1 MKGKSLF
8 VILLMLLGF
17 SLTAMGQITVDG
29 SVAAVNTDYFMVNVE
44 SGLYL
49 KFGGANNAKAAEGHA
64 GTIIRLERLGNN
76 YAIKTN
82 AGYLDNDLMMTGAA
96 SEWVFTKMED
106 KNQYYLKTSNGHGVL
121 STKND
126 ANGVLRLA
134 SYNPDDN
141 KQKWILLTKSDIT
154 DELLDVTP
162 LVRAASFD
170 KNDAISAW
178 ENLNTDEIIGT
189 IENSDAAEYH
199 LMVTGKKTITQNLGN
214 CPSGTYVLT
223 FDAYYMRT
231 STNGNVTAP
240 TISATVHN
248 KSTSVTVGE
257 GTTWEKYSMTLANNG
272 GKNMSIT
279 ITSNNNVEL
288 HVDNFQLKHIGGHNQ
303 GEDQV
308 EQENQAQII
317 NRLNAYIAQ
326 KQEEVD
332 LLNEAGQAAY
342 DISAVIADRD
352 ADRITSEE
360 TLQAAIAA
368 IDAAYEVALAAHN
381 QKELDDLL
389 NGGNNSGD
397 GGDDGDDNEGDDETE
412 EEDKEVDVTDLFIK
426 NAGFGTGDD
435 RYWTING
442 AVISTSG
449 VNVTGATGSYM
460 FRGRSIAQDV
470 TVTNGKYKLTA
481 KVASTSGATVTL
493 TANKGLLTEQSTSL
507 QTGAAMTEI
516 SLDKVIVY
524 NGMLLIQAAGDAEFY
539 TDDFTLSFREHLPDD
554 PQLADT
560 EVLAAAIDFY
570 PTITIARTLKA
581 DTWSTVV
588 FPFNMDIPEG
598 WEVKTL
604 ASSTTNG
611 ENITLFFEDVESIEA
626 GVPYMVRTA
635 EVISTI
641 TGRNA
646 WLNTELKHTSTD
658 HVTLVGVYEAG
669 NIPEGAFFI
678 SSNKF
683 WYAQDGTN
691 TIKAYRAY
699 IQPKTSNARAMGY
712 RFDGEEGTTAIDK
725 EQLAIDNEATVV
737 AIYTLGG
744 MRISDLQ
751 QGVNILQMS
760 NGTTIKVV
768 IK

>member
-1 MKGKSLF
+1 M
-8 VILLMLLGF
+8 
-17 SLTAMGQITVDG
+17 
-29 SVAAVNTDYFMVNVE
+29 
-44 SGLYL
+44 
-49 KFGGANNAKAAEGHA
+49 
-64 GTIIRLERLGNN
+64 
-76 YAIKTN
+76 
-82 AGYLDNDLMMTGAA
+82 
-96 SEWVFTKMED
+96 
-106 KNQYYLKTSNGHGVL
+106 
-121 STKND
+121 
-126 ANGVLRLA
+126 
-134 SYNPDDN
+134 
-141 KQKWILLTKSDIT
+141 
-154 DELLDVTP
+154 
-162 LVRAASFD
+162 
-170 KNDAISAW
+170 
-178 ENLNTDEIIGT
+178 
-189 IENSDAAEYH
+189 
-199 LMVTGKKTITQNLGN
+199 
-214 CPSGTYVLT
+214 
-223 FDAYYMRT
+223 
-231 STNGNVTAP
+231 
-240 TISATVHN
+240 
-248 KSTSVTVGE
+248 
-257 GTTWEKYSMTLANNG
+257 
-272 GKNMSIT
+272 
-279 ITSNNNVEL
+279 
-288 HVDNFQLKHIGGHNQ
+288 
-303 GEDQV
+303 
-308 EQENQAQII
+308 
-317 NRLNAYIAQ
+317 
-326 KQEEVD
+326 
-332 LLNEAGQAAY
+332 
-342 DISAVIADRD
+342 
-352 ADRITSEE
+352 
-360 TLQAAIAA
+360 
-368 IDAAYEVALAAHN
+368 
-381 QKELDDLL
+381 
-389 NGGNNSGD
+389 
-397 GGDDGDDNEGDDETE
+397 
-412 EEDKEVDVTDLFIK
+412 
-426 NAGFGTGDD
+426 
-435 RYWTING
+435 
-442 AVISTSG
+442 G
-449 VNVTGATGSYM
+449 VNLFQYKTGSYM
-460 FRGRSIAQDV
+460 FRGHSIAQDV

-524 NGMLLIQAAGDAEFY
+524 NGMLLIQATGDAEFY

-554 PQLADT
+554 PQLVDT
-560 EVLAAAIDFY
+560 EVLDAAIDFY

-581 DTWSTVV
+581 NTWSTVV

-712 RFDGEEGTTAIDK
+712 RFDGEGTTAIDD
-725 EQLAIDNEATVV
+725 EQLTIDNEATVV

-760 NGTTIKVV
+760 NGTTMKVV

>member
-8 VILLMLLGF
+8 IILLMLLGF

-64 GTIIRLERLGNN
+64 GTIIRLERKDDNN

-96 SEWVFTKMED
+96 SEWVFTKVKD

-141 KQKWILLTKSDIT
+141 KQKWILLTKSDVTEDLFDI
-154 DELLDVTP
+154 TP
-162 LVRAASFD
+162 LIRAASFD

-178 ENLNTDEIIGT
+178 GLNADDIIGT

-199 LMVTGKKTITQNLGN
+199 LMVTGEKTITQNLGD
-214 CPSGTYVLT
+214 CPSGTYVLS
-223 FDAYYMRT
+223 FDAYYQRT
-231 STNGNVTAP
+231 STSGEVTVP
-240 TISATVHN
+240 TVSVEVN
-248 KSTSVTVGE
+248 KKSTSVPINE
-257 GTTWEKYSMTLANNG
+257 SDTWGKYSLTLQIQSKNGKSIVINIESENNA
-272 GKNMSIT
+272 
-279 ITSNNNVEL
+279 EL
-288 HVDNFQLKHIGGHNQ
+288 HVDNFVLKYIDNKKGD
-303 GEDQV
+303 EDEV
-308 EQENQAQII
+308 EQEEQSQFVS
-317 NRLNAYIAQ
+317 RLNTYI
-326 KQEEVD
+326 EETRAKVD
-332 LLNEAGQAAY
+332 ALNEAGRAVY
-342 DISAVIADRD
+342 NISGVIADRD
-352 ADRITSEE
+352 AGNIKTEE
-360 TLQAAIAA
+360 AFLAAIAA

-389 NGGNNSGD
+389 NGGNNGGD
-397 GGDDGDDNEGDDETE
+397 GGDDNEGDDETE

-435 RYWTING
+435 SYWTING

-524 NGMLLIQAAGDAEFY
+524 NGMLLIQATGDAEFY

-560 EVLAAAIDFY
+560 EVLDAAIDFY

-581 DTWSTVV
+581 NTWNTVV
-588 FPFNMDIPEG
+588 FPFDMDIPEG

-678 SSNKF
+678 SANKF

-725 EQLAIDNEATVV
+725 EQLSNDNEATVV

-744 MRISDLQ
+744 TRISDLQ

>member
-29 SVAAVNTDYFMVNVE
+29 SVAAVGTDYFMVNVE

-64 GTIIRLERLGNN
+64 GTIIRLEESGNN

-82 AGYLDNDLMMTGAA
+82 AGYLNSDLMMTGSA
-96 SEWVFTKMED
+96 SEWIFAKVEG
-106 KNQYYLKTSNGHGVL
+106 KNQYYLKTSNGRGVL
-121 STKND
+121 STRND
-126 ANGVLRLA
+126 ANGILTLA

-141 KQKWILLTKSDIT
+141 KQKWILLTRNNIT
-154 DELLDVTP
+154 QLLDVTP
-162 LVRAASFD
+162 LIRAAAFD
-170 KNDAISAW
+170 KNDAIGAW
-178 ENLNTDEIIGT
+178 GLDAGDITATN
-189 IENSDAAEYH
+189 ENSNAENHH
-199 LMVTGKKTITQNLGN
+199 LTVTGRGSFTQDLGT
-214 CPSGTYVLT
+214 CTAGTYVLT
-223 FDAYYMRT
+223 FDAYYKRT

-257 GTTWEKYSMTLANNG
+257 GTTWEKYFMTLVNNG

-288 HVDNFQLKHIGGHNQ
+288 HVDNFQLKHIDGHNQ

-308 EQENQAQII
+308 EQESQAQII
-317 NRLNAYIAQ
+317 NGLNAYIAQ
-326 KQEEVD
+326 KQEEVN

-342 DISAVIADRD
+342 DISGVIADRD
-352 ADRITSEE
+352 AGNIKTEE
-360 TLQAAIAA
+360 AFLAAIAA

-389 NGGNNSGD
+389 NGGNNGGD
-397 GGDDGDDNEGDDETE
+397 GGDDNEGDDDETE

-435 RYWTING
+435 SYWTING
-442 AVISTSG
+442 AIISTSG

-460 FRGRSIAQDV
+460 FRGFSIAQDV

-524 NGMLLIQAAGDAEFY
+524 NGMLLIQATGDAEFY
-539 TDDFTLSFREHLPDD
+539 TDDFTLSFREYLPDD
-554 PQLADT
+554 PQLVDT
-560 EVLAAAIDFY
+560 EVLDAAIDFY

-581 DTWSTVV
+581 NTWNTVV
-588 FPFNMDIPEG
+588 FPFDMDIPAG

-641 TGRNA
+641 TGRNV
-646 WLNTELKHTSTD
+646 WLNTELKSTSTD

-678 SSNKF
+678 SANKF
-683 WYAQDGTN
+683 WYAKDGTN
-691 TIKAYRAY
+691 KIKAYRAY

-725 EQLAIDNEATVV
+725 EQLSNDNEVAVV

-744 MRISDLQ
+744 TRISNLQ